1 MQAGGIA
8 VEKDPSAHWAHGERG
23 RGPWARPPGQPPV
36 GSAHLE
42 DIVRSSVHAS
52 VLDSDR
58 QLAGSLARQKVLAD
72 EGLGELGPLKV
83 LQS

>member
-1 MQAGGIA
+1 M
-8 VEKDPSAHWAHGERG
+8 GES
-23 RGPWARPPGQPPV
+23 PGQPPA

-42 DIVRSSVHAS
+42 NIVRSSVHAS

-72 EGLGELGPLKV
+72 EGLGKLGPLKV